1 MTTSFRVTLT
11 ITRPEKLFFFAPDK
25 KTLQGQTWL
34 PPPHTH
40 TGAYNLLLVSAKTL
54 SISCQSRLLS
64 FWMLL
69 THTTVLNLIICNGK
83 CTRID

>member
-34 PPPHTH
+34 PPHTH
-40 TGAYNLLLVSAKTL
+40 TQVPTTYFWYLLKRFLSHAKKVD
-54 SISCQSRLLS
+54 C
-64 FWMLL
+64 
-69 THTTVLNLIICNGK
+69 
-83 CTRID
+83 

>member
-34 PPPHTH
+34 PPPTHTH
-40 TGAYNLLLVSAKTL
+40 RCLQPTFG
-54 SISCQSRLLS
+54 
-64 FWMLL
+64 
-69 THTTVLNLIICNGK
+69 IC
-83 CTRID
+83 